1 MSPLDRRLRLLC
13 LAPVPPRRDA
23 THGGG
28 RAIAELL
35 IRLAERHDI
44 MLLYLRGVGDPSA
57 DPLLWERC
65 DAVREIVI
73 EPVRGLA
80 RVARTARVAAG
91 VVQATPAWVAGG
103 ASRAYLGAVREMAA
117 AWRPDLVQLEYHLM
131 GAYLPALDA
140 CRAHRVLHQLEPG
153 AATARERARY
163 RGRLA
168 RLAAPLDRRAWERF
182 ERRVMAQVSVVVALT
197 PRDATLLRP
206 LAGRTPVECIPLG
219 VSAPPVPSDPSGQ
232 RSAELLFVGNF
243 SHAPNVEALERL
255 IRVIVPGIRSRCPDA
270 VLQVV
275 GDHLPAH
282 LGPGR
287 ARRSAPRGTRERPES
302 VPRPRR
308 RRARPTPSR
317 RRNARQGHGSLGRRE
332 SRGGHAPG
340 LGRTGRDR

>member
-1 MSPLDRRLRLLC
+1 
-13 LAPVPPRRDA
+13 
-23 THGGG
+23 
-28 RAIAELL
+28 
-35 IRLAERHDI
+35 
-44 MLLYLRGVGDPSA
+44 MLLYLRGVGDQSA

-91 VVQATPAWVAGG
+91 VVRATPAWVAGG
-103 ASRAYLGAVREMAA
+103 ASRAYLGAVRDMAA

-282 LGPGR
+282 LGRVEHAGVHLAGRVSDLSPFLDRAAVVLAPLHLGGGMRVKVMGRWPPGK
-287 ARRSAPRGTRERPES
+287 PWW
-302 VPRPRR
+302 PRP
-308 RRARPTPSR
+308 
-317 RRNARQGHGSLGRRE
+317 GV
-332 SRGGHAPG
+332 
-340 LGRTGRDR
+340 GRTGRDR